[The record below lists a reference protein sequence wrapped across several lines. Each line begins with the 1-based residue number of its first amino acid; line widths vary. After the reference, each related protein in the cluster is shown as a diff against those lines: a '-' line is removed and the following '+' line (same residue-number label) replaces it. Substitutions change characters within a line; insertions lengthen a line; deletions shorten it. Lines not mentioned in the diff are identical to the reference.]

1 MSSNKSTLS
10 DKAQRKGLVVGLTVA
25 EIMFLLIFALL
36 LIFSVTL
43 INMQS
48 RTIPAEFLKEIENL
62 NNLDIKD
69 IDKKIFRF
77 NENRSFENE
86 KFQNMTADNII
97 SILENLKIYETE
109 FINEIEDIN
118 ELDFSKDSTK
128 KNFRII

>member
-62 NNLDIKD
+62 
-69 IDKKIFRF
+69 
-77 NENRSFENE
+77 S
-86 KFQNMTADNII
+86 I
-97 SILENLKIYETE
+97 SYDRL
-109 FINEIEDIN
+109 
-118 ELDFSKDSTK
+118 
-128 KNFRII
+128 R